1 METYLVFVD
10 AVNNSNKFWSAK
22 VEGST
27 ITVEWGRVGYN
38 SQKKVHSLLSH
49 QQAVFKFHNLVAEK
63 KSKGYRE
70 SQPQMDGD
78 GSARLRH
85 RSISDIRRAIQLLN
99 AIRLAVANSNF
110 SDSYILALN
119 EYLKIVP
126 IPLGMQI
133 DPYRVYRTVVDVD
146 YQQELLNS
154 LLVNEPVAVQTKE
167 LLKSEPET
175 VSLKAISKS
184 FWRHL

>member
-1 METYLVFVD
+1 MEIYLVFVD
-10 AVNNSNKFWSAK
+10 TIQNSNKFWSAK
-22 VEGST
+22 VEGNSL
-27 ITVEWGRVGYN
+27 TVEWGRVGYN

-70 SQPQMDGD
+70 SQPQMDGE
-78 GSARLRH
+78 

-99 AIRLAVANSNF
+99 AIRPAVANRNF
-110 SDSYILALN
+110 GDSYILALN

-126 IPLGMQI
+126 TPLGMQI
-133 DPYRVYRTVVDVD
+133 DTYRVYRTVADVD
-146 YQQELLNS
+146 HQRELLNS
-154 LLVNEPVAVQTKE
+154 LLVSEPVAVHTKE
-167 LLKSEPET
+167 LPQSEPKT

>member
-1 METYLVFVD
+1 MKTMETYLVFVD

-22 VEGST
+22 VEGSSL
-27 ITVEWGRVGYN
+27 TVEWGRVGYN

-49 QQAVFKFHNLVAEK
+49 QQAVLKFHNLVAEK

-78 GSARLRH
+78 

-99 AIRLAVANSNF
+99 AIRLAVANRNF
-110 SDSYILALN
+110 GDSYILALN

-126 IPLGMQI
+126 TPLGMQI

-154 LLVNEPVAVQTKE
+154 LLVNKPVAVQTKE
-167 LLKSEPET
+167 LPKSDPKT
-175 VSLKAISKS
+175 VSLKAISKN